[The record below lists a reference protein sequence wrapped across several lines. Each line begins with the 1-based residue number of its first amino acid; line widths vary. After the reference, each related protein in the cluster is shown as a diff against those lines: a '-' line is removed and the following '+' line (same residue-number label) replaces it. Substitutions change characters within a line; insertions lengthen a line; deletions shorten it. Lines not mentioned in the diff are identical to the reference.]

1 MRTILPS
8 SVSGSCSP
16 VCVRMPSRTSWVRL
30 SRSAIRSDCS
40 LWRKRPPKRSRERRV
55 ERLLAGVAERRV
67 AGVVAEPD
75 RLDEILVQPQRA
87 GDDARDPGRL
97 ERVGHARAV
106 VVAGRVDE
114 DLRLALQPAERLR
127 VDDPVAVAL
136 ERRADVGLA
145 LGPEAAAG
153 LVRAHRE
160 RREGVLLQRA
170 DARGEGV
177 RDASGELCHLP
188 RLDVRTEARILACAE
203 TVSGALCARA
213 AAAGAAAT
221 DRRVTQS

>member
-1 MRTILPS
+1 M
-8 SVSGSCSP
+8 
-16 VCVRMPSRTSWVRL
+16 

-87 GDDARDPGRL
+87 GDDAGDPGRL

-114 DLRLALQPAERLR
+114 DLRLALQPPERLR

-136 ERRADVGLA
+136 ERRAHVRLG
-145 LGPEAAAG
+145 LGPQPAAR

-160 RREGVLLQRA
+160 RREARLLEPRMRA
-170 DARGEGV
+170 ANDGARSPLC
-177 RDASGELCHLP
+177 SGIRP
-188 RLDVRTEARILACAE
+188 AYARWRAVRTTAQMMIG
-203 TVSGALCARA
+203 TVPPSTLQA
-213 AAAGAAAT
+213 AP
-221 DRRVTQS
+221 VT